1 MNTSRR
7 WWIFAIVS
15 LALFMGALDNL
26 VVTTALPAIQRALHA
41 NLADL
46 EWTVNAYTLV
56 FTILMIPAAALGDR
70 FGHKRM
76 LLVGVGLF
84 TLGSTL
90 SALSSSALMLA
101 LARGLQGLGGACIT
115 PLTLT
120 ILTRA
125 FPSEQRALII
135 GLWSGISGLGLT
147 IGPLVGGAIV
157 NGWNWGAVFWI
168 NVPLGIVLLVL
179 GQMRLPESYGDRRPL
194 DLPAILLIGTSLL
207 CIIFGVSNGNALGWS
222 SLPVVGTLLA
232 GAILMLTFLMRER
245 TTAAPMIDLNL
256 FAKRDFTVSN
266 SIGFLMSFGM
276 FGAVFFVTQFIQ
288 DVLRVSPL
296 VAGQETMPWTAS
308 IMLVAPLS
316 GLLSRRMGT
325 RLIILIGM
333 LAQAVALA
341 WIGLLATTTTPYI
354 ALLPAFILA
363 GLGMGFTF
371 GPISSVVMNAVSSM
385 QQGQASSI
393 SNTLRELGGVFGIAL
408 LSIVFGQITS
418 DAGVFVSM
426 FRATVLVGASIVA
439 VGGLLTL
446 LLPRAVPVS
455 STDEVLQEVE
465 ERSAA

>member
-26 VVTTALPAIQRALHA
+26 VVTTALPAIQRAFHA

-70 FGHKRM
+70 FGHKRV
-76 LLVGVGLF
+76 LLAGVGFF

-157 NGWNWGAVFWI
+157 NGWNWSAVFGV

-179 GQMRLPESYGDRRPL
+179 GQMRLPESYGDQRPL

-207 CIIFGVSNGNALGWS
+207 GIIFGVSNGNAMGWS
-222 SLPVVGTLLA
+222 SLPVAGALLTGAMLLLA
-232 GAILMLTFLMRER
+232 FLVRER
-245 TTAAPMIDLNL
+245 VTVAPMIDLNL
-256 FAKRDFTVSN
+256 FTKRDFSISTL
-266 SIGFLMSFGM
+266 IGFLMSFGM
-276 FGAVFFVTQFIQ
+276 FGSVFFITQFFQ

-296 VAGQETMPWTAS
+296 IAGQETMPWTAS
-308 IMLVAPLS
+308 IMLVAPLA
-316 GLLSRRMGT
+316 GLLTRRMGT
-325 RLIILIGM
+325 RLIILSGM
-333 LAQAVALA
+333 
-341 WIGLLATTTTPYI
+341 LATTTTPYI

-371 GPISSVVMNAVSSM
+371 GPTSSVVMNAVSSM

-393 SNTLRELGGVFGIAL
+393 SNTVRELGGVFGIAL
-408 LSIVFGQITS
+408 LGIVFGRITS
-418 DAGVFVSM
+418 NAAVFVTM
-426 FRATVLVGASIVA
+426 FRATVLV
-439 VGGLLTL
+439 
-446 LLPRAVPVS
+446 
-455 STDEVLQEVE
+455 
-465 ERSAA
+465 